1 MEKDLFK
8 LSSYIYEL
16 PQELI
21 AKYPSEERSGSNLL
35 VLDKNTGNIDK
46 RKFHQI
52 TDYFSKGDLLLL
64 NDTKVFPSR
73 FFGKKETGA
82 NIEIM
87 VIDNLGSESD
97 WTALSRPYKRL
108 KEGTV
113 ISFSDNF
120 NCEIIEKLGEGKV
133 WVRFNDAR
141 EFFAQAEDHG
151 HVPLPPYL
159 KRADEESDKE
169 RYQTVYALNK
179 GAVAAPTAGLHFTLD
194 TLKALKEKGV
204 NSAYITLHT
213 GYGTFAPMEVEDIR
227 DFKIHSEYFK
237 ISSSTIDLIRET
249 KKAGGKVFSVGTT
262 TTRTV
267 EYVFKNKCKVLE
279 GKCDLYIYPRYEFEV
294 VDRLLTN
301 FHLPKT
307 SLILLVSAFAGHDNT
322 MNAYKWAIENKFRF
336 YSYGDSML
344 II

>member
-1 MEKDLFK
+1 M
-8 LSSYIYEL
+8 
-16 PQELI
+16 
-21 AKYPSEERSGSNLL
+21 
-35 VLDKNTGNIDK
+35 
-46 RKFHQI
+46 
-52 TDYFSKGDLLLL
+52 
-64 NDTKVFPSR
+64 
-73 FFGKKETGA
+73 
-82 NIEIM
+82 
-87 VIDNLGSESD
+87 IDNLGSERD

-120 NCEIIEKLGEGKV
+120 NCEIIEKLGAGKV

-141 EFFAQAEDHG
+141 EFFTQADDHG

-159 KRADEESDKE
+159 KRADAESDKE

-279 GKCDLYIYPRYEFEV
+279 GKCDLYIYPGYKFEV

-307 SLILLVSAFAGHDNT
+307 SLMLLVSAFAGYDNT
-322 MNAYKWAIENKFRF
+322 MNAYKWAIENRFRF